1 MNIVDIIIIIL
12 IVFAVWYGYG
22 RSALIE
28 SSGLIGAFVGILLA
42 GLIYEKLAFLTQS
55 STIRTIV
62 MMAILA
68 GTIFL
73 STDLMVVLGRYIENM
88 RRAFRKFRLT
98 MANKIV
104 AGGVA
109 GVGLVL
115 AMVIFN
121 AIFADILPDAA
132 REQLKTSL
140 ILTSASG
147 SLALPQSI
155 TNLATLRDPF
165 GGPVVFSGEEAKA
178 SDGSSSLDTAY
189 KELDAK
195 TAKITPS
202 IVKITTWGC
211 GSIATGSGFIVDAH
225 HVVTNAHVVAGG
237 ERISLADGDSTLAT
251 NVVYLDPKLDVAVLY
266 VQSALSESPL
276 TVSNDI
282 AKVGSI
288 GAHLGFAPSGFS
300 IGDVVVTE
308 RLHASGYDIY
318 HQTQV
323 TRDIYVLRGDVI
335 PGNSG
340 GPVVSAS
347 GQVIGIILGHSTI
360 QNKTGYAIVSQQ
372 ITSLV
377 KKAPALIDSVST
389 GNCAAS

>member
-1 MNIVDIIIIIL
+1 MNIADVTIIIL
-12 IVFAVWYGYG
+12 LVFAAWYGRR
-22 RSALIE
+22 RSALVE
-28 SSGLIGAFVGILLA
+28 SSGLVGAFIGILLA

-62 MMAILA
+62 MMAVLA

-73 STDLMVVLGRYIENM
+73 STDLMVVLGRYVENM
-88 RRAFRKFRLT
+88 RRALRRFRLT
-98 MANKIV
+98 TANKII

-109 GVGLVL
+109 GTGLVL
-115 AMVIFN
+115 VAVIFN
-121 AIFADILPDAA
+121 AIFAGVMPDVA

-140 ILTSASG
+140 ILTSAS
-147 SLALPQSI
+147 SYLALPQSI
-155 TNLATLRDPF
+155 TNLASLRDPF
-165 GGPVVFSGEEAKA
+165 SGPVVFSGEEAKA
-178 SDGSSSLDTAY
+178 SDGSGSLDSAY

-237 ERISLADGDSTLAT
+237 ERISLADGDNALAT
-251 NVVYLDPKLDVAVLY
+251 NVVYLDPKLDIAVLY
-266 VQSALSESPL
+266 VQSELSASPL
-276 TVSNDI
+276 AVSSDVT
-282 AKVGSI
+282 KVGSI

-340 GPVVSAS
+340 GPVVNAS
-347 GQVIGIILGHSTI
+347 GQVIGIILGHSTT

-372 ITSLV
+372 IISLV

-389 GNCAAS
+389 GSCAAS

>member
-1 MNIVDIIIIIL
+1 MNVADITIIIL
-12 IVFAVWYGYG
+12 IIFAIWYGRR
-22 RSALIE
+22 RSALVE
-28 SSGLIGAFVGILLA
+28 SSGLIGAFIGILLA

-62 MMAILA
+62 MIAILA

-73 STDLMVVLGRYIENM
+73 STDLMVVLGRYVENM
-88 RRAFRKFRLT
+88 RRALRKFRLT
-98 MANKIV
+98 TANNVI

-109 GVGLVL
+109 SAGLVL
-115 AMVIFN
+115 AAVIFN
-121 AIFADILPDAA
+121 AIFAGVLPDAA
-132 REQLKTSL
+132 REQLKDSL
-140 ILTSASG
+140 ILTSVSDHF
-147 SLALPQSI
+147 ALPQSI
-155 TNLATLRDPF
+155 TNLASLRDPF
-165 GGPVVFSGEEAKA
+165 SGPVVFSGEEAKA
-178 SDGSSSLDTAY
+178 SDGSSSLDSAY
-189 KELDAK
+189 RELDAK
-195 TAKITPS
+195 TAKISPS

-211 GSIATGSGFIVDAH
+211 GSVATGSGFIVDAH

-237 ERISLADGDSTLAT
+237 ERISLADGDSILAT
-251 NVVYLDPKLDVAVLY
+251 NVVYLDPKLDIAVLY
-266 VQSALSESPL
+266 TQSELSKSALA
-276 TVSNDI
+276 VSDGD
-282 AKVGSI
+282 AKIGSI

-318 HQTQV
+318 RQAQV
-323 TRDIYVLRGDVI
+323 TRDIYVLRGDII

-340 GPVVSAS
+340 GPVVNAS
-347 GQVIGIILGHSTI
+347 GEVIGIILGHSTT

-372 ITSLV
+372 IVDLV